1 MTEKTITSTSY
12 IASTFQNIALNS
24 DITISKIKEL
34 TSSLQKASR
43 ALILPVL
50 KIEKKI
56 NLKLSNFSKNYNEIK
71 SKAENALKE
80 INLNENVNNT
90 MNITDIQLNQK
101 YANEHEELINF
112 YDNVSESIELFT
124 NVFNSEVFD
133 NLIKGFDKIINDNEI
148 FDKEDIT
155 DIENIEKDLKLKSD
169 KKNIKKKTSNNKE
182 NGTSNNGK
190 KISHE
195 KTKIKKSLS
204 ANRKKLNGKSNPN
217 SLNSKKKKV
226 DRDLLEIVQN
236 QFPTSNYVQKI
247 SKTFLRRRLFKKVI
261 YKHIFKYNDGTFT
274 EDRLRSSG
282 DSTIYKY
289 GKFHFTFKDNKE
301 KDNLIKFFIDNLKSI
316 FIKENGENDDPST
329 VLIAGKLGM
338 PLNDML
344 DQVFRKDLLEK
355 ECLVKEVVI
364 EFYEFYEELI
374 SEFDKDEDGVKID
387 CDEKILKHL
396 WEDWKMLK
404 LVREFVEGYRKKDG
418 LY

>member
-80 INLNENVNNT
+80 INLNDNVNNT

-155 DIENIEKDLKLKSD
+155 DIDNIEKDLKLKSD
-169 KKNIKKKTSNNKE
+169 KKNIKKKSSNNKE
-182 NGTSNNGK
+182 NGSSNNGK

-204 ANRKKLNGKSNPN
+204 ANRKKINGKSNPN

-226 DRDLLEIVQN
+226 ERDLLEIVQS

-261 YKHIFKYNDGTFT
+261 YKHIFKYNDGSFT

-289 GKFHFTFKDNKE
+289 GKFHFSLKDNKE

-316 FIKENGENDDPST
+316 FIKENGENDDPNT

-338 PLNDML
+338 PLNDLL
-344 DQVFRKDLLEK
+344 DQIFRKDLLEK
-355 ECLVKEVVI
+355 ECLVKEATI

-374 SEFDKDEDGVKID
+374 SEFDKNEDGVKID

-418 LY
+418 L

>member
-155 DIENIEKDLKLKSD
+155 DIENIEKDFIETAAQCEPVTFESI
-169 KKNIKKKTSNNKE
+169 KNE
-182 NGTSNNGK
+182 
-190 KISHE
+190 
-195 KTKIKKSLS
+195 
-204 ANRKKLNGKSNPN
+204 
-217 SLNSKKKKV
+217 
-226 DRDLLEIVQN
+226 
-236 QFPTSNYVQKI
+236 
-247 SKTFLRRRLFKKVI
+247 
-261 YKHIFKYNDGTFT
+261 
-274 EDRLRSSG
+274 
-282 DSTIYKY
+282 
-289 GKFHFTFKDNKE
+289 
-301 KDNLIKFFIDNLKSI
+301 
-316 FIKENGENDDPST
+316 
-329 VLIAGKLGM
+329 KLG
-338 PLNDML
+338 
-344 DQVFRKDLLEK
+344 
-355 ECLVKEVVI
+355 
-364 EFYEFYEELI
+364 Y
-374 SEFDKDEDGVKID
+374 
-387 CDEKILKHL
+387 KILGILMKAVAPL
-396 WEDWKMLK
+396 L
-404 LVREFVEGYRKKDG
+404 
-418 LY
+418 